1 MRKIKIVTDSSSDV
15 PSLSGVELASTPL
28 KIITEEREFI
38 DNDALDI
45 AEMVT
50 YLEKYKG
57 RSSSACPSPNDFLNA
72 FGDAEEVYCVTITSG
87 LSGCYNAAV
96 AAKKIYEEENPT
108 RRVLVIDSLSTGPE
122 MALIIEK
129 LRAFILEGKSFE
141 EIEKGITKYKKKT
154 GLLFMLESMKNL
166 ANNGRVSRLTAK
178 LAGVMSIR
186 VIGIASDKGELAPL
200 DKPRGSK
207 LALTRIL
214 SHLEALGYRGGKL
227 HIAHC
232 FNHSFANELKDKL
245 IAKFPKAEIA
255 VRACRGLCSFYAEK
269 GGLLVGFE
277 KA

>member
-108 RRVLVIDSLSTGPE
+108 RRVLVIDSLSTGNE

-129 LRAFILEGKSFE
+129 LRDFILEGKSLKKKK
-141 EIEKGITKYKKKT
+141 KGIKI
-154 GLLFMLESMKNL
+154 KNVC
-166 ANNGRVSRLTAK
+166 NKIQKSVK
-178 LAGVMSIR
+178 F
-186 VIGIASDKGELAPL
+186 
-200 DKPRGSK
+200 
-207 LALTRIL
+207 RIKN
-214 SHLEALGYRGGKL
+214 R
-227 HIAHC
+227 
-232 FNHSFANELKDKL
+232 
-245 IAKFPKAEIA
+245 
-255 VRACRGLCSFYAEK
+255 
-269 GGLLVGFE
+269 
-277 KA
+277 